1 MPISFQCPTC
11 DKKLKAPES
20 AVGKS
25 LACPGCET
33 QVMCPEPIYDAEVVA
48 THAAAAPDATTRLS
62 PGDAPSTE
70 SRHPCPMCGE
80 MIVTTAAKCRFCHEV
95 FDPSVESASDK
106 TPKKRR
112 ADEENLEPLDA
123 VLAFLCTGIAFLV
136 AIYWMDRG
144 DPKGLKMIKL
154 IAVLIAIGFVLVI
167 LTGILEFVLEY
178 TGVR

>member
-11 DKKLKAPES
+11 DKKLKAPVS

-33 QVMCPEPIYDAEVVA
+33 QVTCPEPIYDAEVVGMGGDD
-48 THAAAAPDATTRLS
+48 TPSSLG
-62 PGDAPSTE
+62 PEDAPSTE

-80 MIVTTAAKCRFCHEV
+80 LIMTTAAKCRFCHEV
-95 FDPSVESASDK
+95 FDPTVERTRGK

-112 ADEENLEPLDA
+112 DDEENLEPLDA
-123 VLAFLCTGIAFLV
+123 ALAFFCTGIAFLV

-144 DPKGLKMIKL
+144 DPRGLKMIKL
-154 IAVLIAIGFVLVI
+154 IVVLIGVGTVLFI
-167 LTGILEFVLEY
+167 LTGILEVVLEY

>member
-1 MPISFQCPTC
+1 MPISFQCPNC

-33 QVMCPEPIYDAEVVA
+33 QVTCPEPIYDAEVV
-48 THAAAAPDATTRLS
+48 RK
-62 PGDAPSTE
+62 GDDDTPSNLGLKALPSTE

-95 FDPSVESASDK
+95 FDPTVERTSGK

-112 ADEENLEPLDA
+112 DDEENLEPLDVA
-123 VLAFLCTGIAFLV
+123 LAFFCTGIAFLV

-144 DPKGLKMIKL
+144 DPRGLKMIKL
-154 IAVLIAIGFVLVI
+154 IVVLIGVGTVLFI
-167 LTGILEFVLEY
+167 LTGILEVVLEY